1 MKNVNFAIR
10 EIGELYTLEFL
21 ISEFQRYG
29 IRWNIYTIPYNSD
42 LREYDSSSRLSK
54 YEWVSV
60 INWENGVDVNCVWF
74 QTDISWR
81 FEDRVKSCIDVYQVA
96 TCMDMDFGIDLSKF
110 NTFDIVVSNVKIN
123 DKKPEKEYDS
133 RMWEMLEKL
142 PYSIAV
148 VPRHPFPDWYLKGI
162 KIPGNVTVIDKIW
175 QLKWLCAKTSLTV
188 MWLIFSNPEWEMDH
202 SPLEATL
209 NSNTISWTYG
219 EIEDAYKDFYKS
231 SGLVH
236 QYGSFEE
243 SMGDIERLLND
254 PYLEDKL
261 ENKRKWIRNNRGLYI
276 PEILNIL
283 LDK

>member
-1 MKNVNFAIR
+1 MKKVNFAIR

-29 IRWNIYTIPYNSD
+29 IQWNIYTIPYNSD
-42 LREYDSSSRLSK
+42 LREYDASSRLSK
-54 YEWVSV
+54 YEGVSV
-60 INWENGVDVNCVWF
+60 INGEDGVDVSCVGF
-74 QTDISWR
+74 QTDISGR

-110 NTFDIVVSNVKIN
+110 SAFDIVVSNVKIN
-123 DKKPEKEYDS
+123 DKKPEKEYDP
-133 RMWEMLEKL
+133 RMWEMLGKL

-148 VPRHPFPDWYLKGI
+148 GPRHPFPDGYLTGI
-162 KIPGNVTVIDKIW
+162 EIPDNVTVINQIG
-175 QLKWLCAKTSLTV
+175 QLKGLCAKTSLTV
-188 MWLIFSNPEWEMDH
+188 MGLIFSNPEGEMDH

-209 NSNTISWTYG
+209 NSNTISGTYG
-219 EIEDAYKDFYKS
+219 EIEDAYKDFYVS

-236 QYGSFEE
+236 QYGSFVE
-243 SMGDIERLLND
+243 SMGDIEGLIND

-261 ENKRKWIRNNRGLYI
+261 ENKRKWIRNNRGLYM
-276 PEILNIL
+276 PEILDIL